1 MKLWPMCPYPLQWKA
16 DSCIEIYGLVQDSM
30 AEAQKGELKRG
41 LKLLWVSLATFR
53 RRSESEHGEGLIS
66 TNNEPVG
73 RDYVENLQMVGKGCF
88 LNWRNI
94 AYGSICRFK
103 EEDIKD
109 FESPKF
115 PFVGKARGI
124 TWYICFSSPEH
135 PFFLLSWSCGEEGLV
150 AYSQPCPIALSL
162 LFSWVNPLIAF
173 IIILSL
179 TFPCDSYC
187 PLDTIWQCLCLQGL
201 LYLPSA
207 LLSTS
212 FLLGSR

>member
-1 MKLWPMCPYPLQWKA
+1 
-16 DSCIEIYGLVQDSM
+16 M
-30 AEAQKGELKRG
+30 AESQKGELKRG
-41 LKLLWVSLATFR
+41 WKLLRVRLATFR
-53 RRSESEHGEGLIS
+53 RRSKSEHGEGLIS

-73 RDYVENLQMVGKGCF
+73 RDYMENLQMVGKRCF

-109 FESPKF
+109 FESPKRI

-124 TWYICFSSPEH
+124 RWYICFSSPEH
-135 PFFLLSWSCGEEGLV
+135 PSSLSWSCGEGGLV
-150 AYSQPCPIALSL
+150 AYSQPCPIALSVSS
-162 LFSWVNPLIAF
+162 FSWVNPLIAF

-187 PLDTIWQCLCLQGL
+187 PPDTIWQCLCLQGL

-207 LLSTS
+207 RLSTPS
-212 FLLGSR
+212 LLGSR

>member
-1 MKLWPMCPYPLQWKA
+1 MKGWLIPRDLRLSPRQ
-16 DSCIEIYGLVQDSM
+16 YGRVTERWIKERL
-30 AEAQKGELKRG
+30 EA
-41 LKLLWVSLATFR
+41 LWVRLATFR
-53 RRSESEHGEGLIS
+53 RRSKSEHGEGLIS

-73 RDYVENLQMVGKGCF
+73 RDDVENLQMVGKGCF

-94 AYGSICRFK
+94 AYGGICRFK

-109 FESPKF
+109 FESPKRI

-124 TWYICFSSPEH
+124 TCYICFSSPEH
-135 PFFLLSWSCGEEGLV
+135 PFFLWSWSCGKAGLV
-150 AYSQPCPIALSL
+150 AYSQPGPIALSL
-162 LFSWVNPLIAF
+162 LTFSWVNPLIAF

-187 PLDTIWQCLCLQGL
+187 PSDTIWQCLCLQGL

-207 LLSTS
+207 LLSTP
-212 FLLGSR
+212 FLLGNR